1 MRKNGY
7 FVKSLVAL
15 SLVGTLAMAD
25 GDKESNDD
33 NNKEI
38 QIKSSIQIKDNVS
51 EEIEN
56 SSAKIGVED
65 VAQVIKNKSLGKI
78 LSVQLENKNGNL
90 VYIAEVFK
98 NNQITD
104 IIVDAGDGKI
114 LASMLDKKDSNDED
128 DEERDGENEN
138 DENEAWYKFW

>member
-1 MRKNGY
+1 MKKNGY

-15 SLVGTLAMAD
+15 SLIGTLAMAD

-33 NNKEI
+33 NSKEM
-38 QIKSSIQIKDNVS
+38 QIKSSIQISDDAT

-65 VAQVIKNKSLGKI
+65 VSKIIKNKSLGKI
-78 LSVQLENKNGNL
+78 LSVKLENENGNL
-90 VYIAEVFK
+90 VYTAEVFK

-114 LASMLDKKDSNDED
+114 LASLVDKQDSNDEK
-128 DEERDGENEN
+128 DGENEDDDEN
-138 DENEAWYKFW
+138 DKNEAWYKFW

>member
-7 FVKSLVAL
+7 FVKGLVAL

-25 GDKESNDD
+25 GDKETND
-33 NNKEI
+33 NNKELK
-38 QIKSSIQIKDNVS
+38 IKSSIQVKDNVS

-56 SSAKIGVED
+56 SSAKIGVDD

-78 LSVQLENKNGNL
+78 LSVKLENKNGNL

-128 DEERDGENEN
+128 DEEKDGENEN